1 MNMNYE
7 FSNSIKL
14 KYVNVIF
21 PGFNN
26 YTMVRQDNV
35 LGFKKYNRRI

>member
-1 MNMNYE
+1 MN
-7 FSNSIKL
+7 SVTVLL

-21 PGFNN
+21 LGFSN

-35 LGFKKYNRRI
+35 LGFRKYN